1 MLRVTRSTV
10 IGASLVLA
18 ATLGSVAPAYA
29 SSHDHHHQ
37 PQQHGTLLQ
46 ADLIGSLTTDAP
58 LFGVNP
64 GGVDWTV
71 SSSTVKVGRD
81 GRVDAKVRELL
92 VTATQAN
99 PVTTISASLVC
110 NGAVADSVEPVPFD
124 SEGNARIKAT
134 FQVPDRCLAPAVLV
148 HPANRVG
155 TYIAASGIA

>member
-29 SSHDHHHQ
+29 SSHDHHR
-37 PQQHGTLLQ
+37 PPLRGTLLQ

-81 GRVDAKVRELL
+81 GRVDAKVRKLL

-110 NGAVADSVEPVPFD
+110 NGAVVDSVEPVPFD
-124 SEGNARIKAT
+124 TAGNARIKAT
-134 FQVPDRCLAPAVLV
+134 FQVPDRCLAPAVLL

-155 TYIAASGIA
+155 TYIAVSGIA

>member
-1 MLRVTRSTV
+1 MIRFTRSTV

-18 ATLGSVAPAYA
+18 ATLGLVAPAYA
-29 SSHDHHHQ
+29 SGHHDH
-37 PQQHGTLLQ
+37 PRQHGTLLQ

-71 SSSTVKVGRD
+71 SSSAVKVGRD
-81 GRVDAKVRELL
+81 GRFDAKVHSLL
-92 VTATQAN
+92 VTSTQSN

-110 NGAVADSVEPVPFD
+110 NGALVDSVEPVPFD
-124 SEGNARIKAT
+124 TAGNARIKGT
-134 FQVPDRCLAPAVLV
+134 FEVPDRCLAPAVLL

-155 TYIAASGIA
+155 TYIAARGVA